1 MRIWFVTFMLG
12 WALAGLALLLVLFSG
27 LALLLNE
34 PWLPFLTGAVVAFLP
49 ALPLLFRS
57 RRFRSEPSRRG
68 SLLAVLL
75 LWLLVP
81 VFAAVPWLAGGFL
94 GPLDALFEAMSGFTT
109 TGASVIANLQLI
121 PESFLLYRSL
131 SQWLGGIGII
141 VVFAAVFPQLGV
153 AGRQLFMGEEPG
165 PREDRLAPR
174 LRHAALALLAV
185 YAALTVLSMLSYW
198 LAGMEPLHAVSYAFA
213 TLSAG
218 GFETTAAATAPSS
231 QPVFA
236 FIFILFML
244 LAGTNLTLQYRAF
257 SGHWNELI
265 RDVEFRTYLLVIA
278 VGTLLLLLVLGG
290 GSITGVLLQVVSV
303 ITTAGFTVSG
313 LADWPQAAQLLL
325 VTMMFIGG
333 SAGSAAGGIRIM
345 RWLIMLQSA
354 GKEVQRLLHP
364 RAALPLRIGHRL
376 ITGDVLRS
384 TTTFFVLYVVIVVV
398 SAGGLLL
405 LGLDPVASFSA
416 AMSTVGL
423 TGFGFTADGQLLD
436 FAALGAAAKAILIFD
451 MYAGRLEIVTLAVL
465 LVPGFWQLPRQTALS
480 RDNSATRN

>member
-1 MRIWFVTFMLG
+1 MRVWFVTFMMG
-12 WALAGLALLLVLFSG
+12 WALAGLALLLALFAVL
-27 LALLLNE
+27 AILLNE
-34 PWLPFLTGAVVAFLP
+34 PWLPFVTGAVSAGLP
-49 ALPLLFRS
+49 ALPLLLRS

-68 SLLAVLL
+68 SLLAILL

-81 VFAAVPWLAGGFL
+81 AFGAVPWLAGGFL

-109 TGASVIANLQLI
+109 TGASVIPNLQLI

-185 YAALTVLSMLSYW
+185 YSALTALSLLSYW
-198 LAGMEPLHAVSYAFA
+198 LAGMDLLHAASYAFA
-213 TLSAG
+213 TMSAG
-218 GFETTAAATAPSS
+218 GFSTTAAATAPFD
-231 QPVFA
+231 QNVFA
-236 FIFILFML
+236 FIGILFML

-257 SGHWNELI
+257 SGRWSELT

-290 GSITGVLLQVVSV
+290 GSVTGVLLQVVSV
-303 ITTAGFTVSG
+303 ITTAGFTVNG
-313 LADWPQAAQLLL
+313 VADWPQAAQLLL
-325 VTMMFIGG
+325 VTLMFVGG

-384 TTTFFVLYVVIVVV
+384 TTTFFVLYVVIVLI
-398 SAGGLLL
+398 SAGGLVL
-405 LGLDPVASFSA
+405 LGLDPVAGLSA
-416 AMSTVGL
+416 ALSTVGL
-423 TGFGFTADGQLLD
+423 TGFGFTGDGQLLD
-436 FAALGAAAKAILIFD
+436 FASLGAGAKAILIFD

-465 LVPGFWQLPRQTALS
+465 LVPGFWQLPRQVDTS
-480 RDNSATRN
+480 RREQAARD